1 MVFLS
6 HLKSDSLEQ
15 LQLLL
20 LYLTLC
26 QFDQIEMLTISR
38 PTWRKLDT
46 SLTPWSEQKGAFVS
60 AYVALGTMK
69 FQNAISVCWSVGPL
83 VHQSRIIELD
93 GLKTRISVPALF
105 SWGSNIVL
113 PVISKRCTMKSAP
126 FNDVSRNLK
135 FSWICIFLQVVNT
148 CRCQWRSY
156 TTPYYFL
163 VHPHKRESIRWSA
176 SPSNSRSISVSVH
189 QSVGPSVPWSLRLL
203 HNKNPKS
210 FSNHPLSF
218 LYVSL
223 HRYGNNGQ
231 KKPGHC

>member
-93 GLKTRISVPALF
+93 GLKTRISIPALF

-126 FNDVSRNLK
+126 FDDVSRKWRIILVPNKAFLNVSAPKKKIYWK
-135 FSWICIFLQVVNT
+135 FLFN
-148 CRCQWRSY
+148 
-156 TTPYYFL
+156 
-163 VHPHKRESIRWSA
+163 
-176 SPSNSRSISVSVH
+176 
-189 QSVGPSVPWSLRLL
+189 QS
-203 HNKNPKS
+203 
-210 FSNHPLSF
+210 FF
-218 LYVSL
+218 
-223 HRYGNNGQ
+223 
-231 KKPGHC
+231 